1 MIERLPSGNE
11 RLDQILNGGLLKN
24 AINLI
29 VGVPGSGKT
38 ILSQQFAFHN
48 ATAKQPA
55 LYLST
60 LSEPLDKILRFGETL
75 KAFDHKAIQ
84 EGRVIY
90 EDIGH
95 LLGDSGLDSILTAVE
110 AYLKELSPGVIVID
124 SFRAFAAVSHD
135 TTEFRRFLYSLTRL
149 LSASATTAVWNA
161 PYTREQAL
169 EAAEF
174 AVADSILALDIRQVG
189 AREIRVLQVLKLRGS
204 SYLSGEHAYRITNAG
219 LDVFPRLADHKD
231 LTGYTLASERS
242 STGIEALDK
251 VLGEGGYWSGSA
263 TMVAGPSGIGKTL
276 MGLHFLFRGAESGE
290 PGILATFQENET
302 QLNRIAK
309 SFGWSFEGSDVHL
322 LSRSVVDILID
333 EWVYQLLDLIEKAG
347 ARRIVID
354 SLPDVMSAAADPNR
368 FREWMFSLTQRLE
381 RLGVSMMMI
390 VEVPELFQL
399 RRISEQGLSHLA
411 DNVVLLQYVQEGPEL
426 VRALTVLKTRA
437 MHHHPV
443 VHRYEITEKGFVLGD
458 VLTLTR

>member
-1 MIERLPSGNE
+1 MIERLPSGNL
-11 RLDQILNGGLLKN
+11 RLDEILNGGLLKN

-38 ILSQQFAFHN
+38 ILSQQFAFQN
-48 ATAKQPA
+48 ATVEHPA

-75 KAFDHKAIQ
+75 KIFDHDAVRD
-84 EGRVIY
+84 GRVIY
-90 EDIGH
+90 EDLGH
-95 LLGDSGLDSILTAVE
+95 VLGEDGLESIHATVE
-110 AYLKELSPGVIVID
+110 HFLKELQPGIVVID
-124 SFRAFAAVSHD
+124 SFRAFHAVAGD
-135 TTEFRRFLYSLTRL
+135 TTAFRRFLYGLTRL

-174 AVADSILALDIRQVG
+174 AVADSIIALDIKQAG
-189 AREIRVLQVLKLRGS
+189 ARELRVLQVLKLRGS
-204 SYLSGEHAYRITNAG
+204 AYRSGEHAYRITEAG
-219 LDVFPRLADHKD
+219 FDVFPRLADVHD
-231 LTGYTLASERS
+231 RTGYKLRSDRS

-251 VLGEGGYWSGSA
+251 VLGEGGYWSGAA

-302 QLNRIAK
+302 QLERVAD
-309 SFGWSFEGSDVHL
+309 SFGWKLEGSDVHV
-322 LSRSVVDILID
+322 LSRSVVDIYID
-333 EWVYQLLDLIEKAG
+333 EWVYQLLEMIEKTRAQ
-347 ARRIVID
+347 RIVID
-354 SLPDVMSAAADPNR
+354 SLPDVMTAATDPTR

-381 RLGVSMMMI
+381 RAGISLMMI

-399 RRISEQGLSHLA
+399 RKISEQGLSHLA

-426 VRALTVLKTRA
+426 ARALTVLKTRA

>member
-1 MIERLPSGNE
+1 LIERLPSGNS
-11 RLDQILNGGLLKN
+11 RLDEILNGGLLKN

-48 ATAKQPA
+48 ATVKQPA

-75 KAFDHKAIQ
+75 KVFDHQAVRDR
-84 EGRVIY
+84 RVIY
-90 EDIGH
+90 EDLGH
-95 LLGDSGLDSILTAVE
+95 ILGEDGLGQIHASVE
-110 AYLKELSPGVIVID
+110 RFLKELHPGVIVID
-124 SFRAFAAVSHD
+124 SFRAFSAVAGD
-135 TTEFRRFLYSLTRL
+135 TVAFRRFLYDLTRL
-149 LSASATTAVWNA
+149 LSASAATAVWNA
-161 PYTREQAL
+161 PYTRQQAFDT
-169 EAAEF
+169 AEF
-174 AVADSILALDIRQVG
+174 AVADSIIALDIKQVG
-189 AREIRVLQVLKLRGS
+189 ARELRVMQVLKLRGS
-204 SYLSGEHAYRITNAG
+204 GYRSGEHAYRITEEG
-219 LDVFPRLADHKD
+219 FDVFPRLADVQDGSRYK
-231 LTGYTLASERS
+231 LRSERS

-251 VLGEGGYWSGSA
+251 VLGEGGYWSGAA

-276 MGLHFLFRGAESGE
+276 MGLHFLFRGAKAGE

-302 QLNRIAK
+302 QLERVAA
-309 SFGWSFEGSDVHL
+309 SFGWKLDGSDVHI
-322 LSRSVVDILID
+322 LSRSVVDVYID
-333 EWVYQLLDLIEKAG
+333 EWVYQLLELIEKTG

-354 SLPDVMSAAADPNR
+354 SLPDVMTAAVDPTR

-381 RLGVSMMMI
+381 RAGVSMMMI

-399 RRISEQGLSHLA
+399 KRISEQGLSHLA

-426 VRALTVLKTRA
+426 ARALTVLKTRA